1 MNECNMR
8 LTPPC
13 CCKLDMFWFLV
24 IDTSFS
30 RSMSKLPVEADG
42 VDDDDATAE
51 IKKKKE

>member
-1 MNECNMR
+1 MQNER

-42 VDDDDATAE
+42 VVVDDDATAE
-51 IKKKKE
+51 STQKK